1 MDINKN
7 QQTNTFLKGMDT
19 DTSDILIE
27 SSKYRF
33 AENVRIT
40 TDKDGSNGEIHMID
54 GTDQIQISDNPA
66 FDGEKV
72 LALTSI
78 RDLCVAILYKP
89 GEPDTWRIVK
99 WQKGSTNFVNVFGPS
114 EERIWELETQV
125 IEREVEGATTTE
137 TISIPIFKKLSTV
150 LRWES
155 DKNIKLYIADGI
167 HEIMS
172 INVYSNI
179 YSVLN
184 HPQELHQEDVF
195 KKAFTYNA
203 SDLPTLTASISDSTG
218 QLKPAMVQY
227 CYRLYLQNGAASDI
241 SPLTAPIYLYKNA
254 YQGYDTVEN
263 SDKAIDLSITN
274 INTTGDIYIQIYRIT
289 YVQNGKQPVVE
300 LIIDQK
306 FVGNLQITDVGN
318 SIEDVSNAEFLSNIQ
333 TRLIPKIIESKG
345 DILYLANVKDSVAD
359 TITGFGDFDAR
370 SYSTGNTYN
379 GNSIFSQ
386 TNGQYSANNINFDN
400 FSDLSKLGHNQFD
413 GQHIDWDYDNW
424 KEIYPNIINISG
436 NDTNN
441 GYYDNEHCILATNIQ
456 SALNDDI
463 ELNVEFDSSYTSSIA
478 YLYVI
483 CDYDVVESANEEN
496 VLQHQTNQ
504 LIGSHG
510 ISSSYNITPI
520 IKDKVRSFIQEQDSI
535 GSRYSESL
543 QTYYK
548 IKNIQL
554 KGIWIGSFDSQN
566 IYYTIKNN
574 SEEWYNGIGKYIKWK
589 YVKTQDINPKYRS
602 GEVYRFGIVLY
613 DSAGRQSP
621 VKWIADIQMPDY
633 YKGLL
638 QPSSLQNDPEIYYN
652 YHIGLQFF
660 VDIPSD
666 MGVSGY
672 DIVRCQREEKDK
684 YTLFQGIVGATHKI
698 YRDPYSFNPG
708 FFTLDDVE
716 INDSATVLD
725 LQDNQYSQYEWH
737 ITQGGYTL
745 IKDDKLLMF
754 ACPEYCYN
762 KTQVQDILKNKSNV
776 ISLQVVDRRDVNSYY
791 KEEDESFSGF
801 KVLAAIGDMYNGY
814 TRITSKLIDDSDKW
828 VHSPVP
834 YNYADYGNRSYQSVY
849 DQSNS
854 YPSTNNGDRNLLNAG
869 LGFKEYTKTENG
881 NPVKALKIT
890 AGFIN
895 LQSRARVNWGDL
907 VDSYNIPQAQYS
919 NEHKNV
925 IFFNWFG
932 QLNNPYDEE
941 IYWHRNQRNLF
952 ESKKYSSISEIGFV
966 TSRDH
971 DQFIK
976 NGSLNVFDQI
986 TSVGNNSFI
995 NWSLGQLGK
1004 NITEEYQDGEPI
1016 INWLYRNWRTDQAEG
1031 DNFFPQAYSYYDYQ
1045 QVSNW
1050 YDNLQWYPIGGG
1062 DDLILFLLSSENINR
1077 YNIEDAINPTSPRI
1091 YIANVKQ
1098 TAEPYNGY
1106 NETAILNSKYYSVGN
1121 HTKLPESNDSIIR
1134 TNIILTGGDTFFGHF
1149 KYNALHW
1156 WHNSIFNKQLN
1167 KMATIYDVA
1176 IESDVNLRATFGTLF
1191 RNGVGYTDGEY
1202 KIQNK
1207 KIEGDVDGYV
1217 QEHDSYRYNSG
1228 YSCSTN
1234 IIPRISDNSTA
1245 GETNIY
1251 DTRIFYSSEKKNNE
1265 TIDSWL
1271 DIKQNNFLDVDTRFG
1286 ELTDLKLFKD
1296 KLLFWQNN
1304 AAGIISTNERTLIQ
1318 SMDDAQII
1326 LGDGSVLQRFDYI
1339 TQIYGQKPNQYIS
1352 CATNNSLY
1360 WWDEERREILQ
1371 YTDGFSV
1378 VPLGLTKTVR
1388 NYLTHEEPAVW
1399 PSISYD
1405 VDHNELICKVLN
1417 EDESIVYNDAIQQFT
1432 AVYKFSP
1439 LFYTICDNL
1448 LYMIGNN
1455 NNQDC
1460 LYTYGTS
1467 NDMHGVTLFDNPVYP
1482 KVKFVVNNASDITK
1496 TFDIQTFGGR
1506 FYGGGYND
1514 SLHERNTTRL
1524 TPLKFIYTTPLKQKG
1539 IANGNEVV
1547 TNQEYDFRLTIPRA
1561 GQDDNG
1567 NWKTAD
1573 WGDRLR
1579 GKIMQVEI
1587 SSSSNNSDFSLHYV
1601 TTKYRISW
1609 N

>member
-7 QQTNTFLKGMDT
+7 QQTNTFVKGMDT

-54 GTDQIQISDNPA
+54 GTDQIQNSREEEIQVEGVTQNVTIQEPV
-66 FDGEKV
+66 FKEEKV

-78 RDLCVAILYKP
+78 RDLCVAILYKE

-99 WQKGSTNFVNVFGPS
+99 WQKGSTDFKNVFGPS
-114 EERIWELETQV
+114 KEKIWEEDSSDKPV
-125 IEREVEGATTTE
+125 
-137 TISIPIFKKLSTV
+137 FKKLSTV

-172 INVYSNI
+172 INVYNNI
-179 YSVLN
+179 YSVLD

-241 SPLTAPIYLYKNA
+241 SPLTAPIYLYKNT

-289 YVQNGKQPVVE
+289 YIQNGQQPVVE

-359 TITGFGDFDAR
+359 TITGFGEFDAR

-379 GNSIFSQ
+379 NNSIFSQ
-386 TNGQYSANNINFDN
+386 TGGQYSANNIDFDS
-400 FSDLSKLGHNQFD
+400 FSDLSKLKHNQFD
-413 GQHIDWDYDNW
+413 GEHVDWDYDNW

-463 ELNVEFDSSYTSSIA
+463 QLNVEFDSSYTSNVA

-520 IKDKVRSFIQEQDSI
+520 IKDKVRSFIQDSI

-548 IKNIQL
+548 IKNVQL

-638 QPSSLQNDPEIYYN
+638 QPSSLENDPEIYYN

-660 VDIPSD
+660 VDIPSN

-684 YTLFQGIVGATHKI
+684 YTLFQGIVGATHKV
-698 YRDPYSFNPG
+698 YGDSYLFNPG
-708 FFTLDDVE
+708 FFTLDDVA
-716 INDSATVLD
+716 INDNATIIVD
-725 LQDNQYSQYEWH
+725 ANNNNSRQTTWH
-737 ITQGGYTL
+737 IIQENNTTPL
-745 IKDDKLLMF
+745 EKNNKLLMF

-762 KTQVQDILKNKSNV
+762 KTQVQDILNNKNNV
-776 ISLQVVDRRDVNSYY
+776 VSLHVIDRRDVNSYY
-791 KEEDESFSGF
+791 KEEGESFSGY
-801 KVLAAIGDMYNGY
+801 KDISKYSYNY
-814 TRITSKLIDDSDKW
+814 RLTDDGNIW

-834 YNYADYGNRSYQSVY
+834 YNYADYGNRSYQSIY
-849 DQSNS
+849 DDVNA
-854 YPSTNNGDRNLLNAG
+854 YPSTNNDNRNLLNAG
-869 LGFKEYTKTENG
+869 LGFKEYTTTENG
-881 NPVKALKIT
+881 NDVKYLRLN

-895 LQSRARVNWGDL
+895 LQSRARSKRGDL
-907 VDSYNIPQAQYS
+907 TGGSYNIPQAQFTS
-919 NEHKNV
+919 GNRNV
-925 IFFNWFG
+925 VFFNWFG
-932 QLNNPYDEE
+932 QLNNPQDIES
-941 IYWHRNQRNLF
+941 YWHTNQKSLF
-952 ESKKYSSISEIGFV
+952 TPVEYSKFSGIGFV
-966 TSRDH
+966 TARDH
-971 DQFIK
+971 DKFIQ
-976 NGSLNVFDQI
+976 NDNINAFDQI
-986 TSVGNNSFI
+986 TSVNNVSFI
-995 NWSLGQLGK
+995 NWSLGYLGK
-1004 NITEEYQDGEPI
+1004 NV
-1016 INWLYRNWRTDQAEG
+1016 TDQGFA
-1031 DNFFPQAYSYYDYQ
+1031 DNTVGAYVKKYWNNTIDSDFECGYGYYEDQ
-1045 QVSNW
+1045 DSTESWVSN
-1050 YDNLQWYPIGGG
+1050 LAWYPIGGG

-1077 YNIEDAINPTSPRI
+1077 YNIQDAINPTSPRI

-1106 NETAILNSKYYSVGN
+1106 NESAILGSKYYSVGN
-1121 HTKLPESNDSIIR
+1121 HIKLPESNDNIIR
-1134 TNIILTGGDTFFGHF
+1134 TNLILTGGDTFFGHF

-1156 WHNSIFNKQLN
+1156 WHNSVYNRQLN

-1207 KIEGDVDGYV
+1207 RIEGDVDGYV

-1339 TQIYGQKPNQYIS
+1339 TQIYGQKPYHYTS
-1352 CATNNSLY
+1352 CATNNNLY

-1388 NYLTHEEPAVW
+1388 NYLTHGEPASW

-1405 VDHNELICKVLN
+1405 VDHNELICKVLDKN
-1417 EDESIVYNDAIQQFT
+1417 ESIVYNDAIQQFT

-1455 NNQDC
+1455 NQDC

-1467 NDMHGVTLFDNPVYP
+1467 SDSDGVTLFDQPVYP

-1506 FYGGGYND
+1506 FYGGGDDD
-1514 SLHERNTTRL
+1514 SLHERNTTDL
-1524 TPLKFIYTTPLKQKG
+1524 APLKFIYTTPLKQKG
-1539 IANGNEVV
+1539 IANGNEAVV
-1547 TNQEYDFRLTIPRA
+1547 NQEYDFRLTIPRA

-1587 SSSSNNSDFSLHYV
+1587 SSSSNDSDFSLHYV

>member
-1 MDINKN
+1 MDINQN
-7 QQTNTFLKGMDT
+7 QQTNTFVKGMDT

-54 GTDQIQISDNPA
+54 GTDQIQISDNPVFA
-66 FDGEKV
+66 GEKV

-114 EERIWELETQV
+114 EERIWELDSGDKPV
-125 IEREVEGATTTE
+125 
-137 TISIPIFKKLSTV
+137 FKKLSTV

-172 INVYSNI
+172 INVYNKT
-179 YSVLN
+179 YSVLD
-184 HPQELHQEDVF
+184 HSELHQEDVF
-195 KKAFTYNA
+195 KKAFTYI

-289 YVQNGKQPVVE
+289 YVQNGQQPVVE

-318 SIEDVSNAEFLSNIQ
+318 SIEDISNAEFLSNIQ

-345 DILYLANVKDSVAD
+345 DILYLANVKDSV
-359 TITGFGDFDAR
+359 TETGFGEFDAR

-386 TNGQYSANNINFDN
+386 TDGQYSANNINFDS
-400 FSDLSKLGHNQFD
+400 FSDLSKLKHNQFD

-424 KEIYPNIINISG
+424 KEIYPNIIKGTDDVNIQNFNYYCQYNSSSINEG
-436 NDTNN
+436 NYIPISVIKDSLDTNTELIFLPN
-441 GYYDNEHCILATNIQ
+441 TNTETYPNSYDQATIYMLFDCDIVEKNTNDILAHKENWPGISWGIGDGTNITEV
-456 SALNDDI
+456 I
-463 ELNVEFDSSYTSSIA
+463 HERVEYFLEINQD
-478 YLYVI
+478 YLYN
-483 CDYDVVESANEEN
+483 DPYDIGLNTMYRAEN
-496 VLQHQTNQ
+496 IV
-504 LIGSHG
+504 
-510 ISSSYNITPI
+510 
-520 IKDKVRSFIQEQDSI
+520 F
-535 GSRYSESL
+535 
-543 QTYYK
+543 
-548 IKNIQL
+548 
-554 KGIWIGSFDSQN
+554 KGICIVSRTQNKN
-566 IYYTIKNN
+566 IYYTIKQQ
-574 SEEWYNGIGKYIKWK
+574 STWYNGIGKYIKWK
-589 YVKTQDINPKYRS
+589 YIKTQDINPKYRS

-613 DSAGRQSP
+613 DNAGRQSP
-621 VKWIADIQMPDY
+621 VKWIADIQIPDY

-660 VDIPSD
+660 VDIPSN

-684 YTLFQGIVGATHKI
+684 YTLFQGIVGATHKV
-698 YRDPYSFNPG
+698 YGDSYLFNPG
-708 FFTLDDVE
+708 FFTLDDVD
-716 INDSATVLD
+716 INDNATIIED
-725 LQDNQYSQYEWH
+725 ANNDNNRTQTTWH
-737 ITQGGYTL
+737 IIENNTSTL
-745 IKDDKLLMF
+745 EKNNKLLMF

-762 KTQVQDILKNKSNV
+762 KTQVQDILNNKNNV
-776 ISLQVVDRRDVNSYY
+776 VSLHIIDRRDVNSYY
-791 KEEDESFSGF
+791 KEEGESFSGY
-801 KVLAAIGDMYNGY
+801 KDISSYNDGY
-814 TRITSKLIDDSDKW
+814 YRLIDDGNIW

-849 DQSNS
+849 DDVNA
-854 YPSTNNGDRNLLNAG
+854 YPSTNNGNRNLLNAG
-869 LGFKEYTKTENG
+869 LGFKEYTTTENG
-881 NPVKALKIT
+881 NDVKYLRLN

-895 LQSRARVNWGDL
+895 LQSRARSKRGDL
-907 VDSYNIPQAQYS
+907 IGGSYNIPQAQFTS
-919 NEHKNV
+919 GNRNV
-925 IFFNWFG
+925 VFFNWFG
-932 QLNNPYDEE
+932 QLNNPQDTES
-941 IYWHRNQRNLF
+941 YWHTNQKSLF
-952 ESKKYSSISEIGFV
+952 TPVEYSNFSGIGFV
-966 TSRDH
+966 TARDH
-971 DQFIK
+971 DKFIQ
-976 NGSLNVFDQI
+976 NDNINAFDQI
-986 TSVGNNSFI
+986 TSINNVSFI
-995 NWSLGQLGK
+995 NWSLGYLGK
-1004 NITEEYQDGEPI
+1004 NVTDWGFADNTVGAYVKKYWNNTIDSDFESGYGYYEDQDSTEP
-1016 INWLYRNWRTDQAEG
+1016 W
-1031 DNFFPQAYSYYDYQ
+1031 
-1045 QVSNW
+1045 VSN
-1050 YDNLQWYPIGGG
+1050 LAWYPIGGG

-1077 YNIEDAINPTSPRI
+1077 YNIQDAINPTSPRT

-1106 NETAILNSKYYSVGN
+1106 NESAILGSKYYSVGN
-1121 HTKLPESNDSIIR
+1121 HIKLPESNDNIIR
-1134 TNIILTGGDTFFGHF
+1134 TNLILTGGDTFFGHF

-1156 WHNSIFNKQLN
+1156 WYNSVYNRQLN

-1286 ELTDLKLFKD
+1286 EITDLKLFKD

-1339 TQIYGQKPNQYIS
+1339 TQIYGQKPNHYTS

-1360 WWDEERREILQ
+1360 WWDEKRREILQ

-1378 VPLGLTKTVR
+1378 VPLGLAKTVR
-1388 NYLTHEEPAVW
+1388 NYLTHGEPASW
-1399 PSISYD
+1399 PFISYD

-1455 NNQDC
+1455 SQNC

-1467 NDMHGVTLFDNPVYP
+1467 SDSDGVTLFDKPVYP

-1506 FYGGGYND
+1506 FYGGGDND
-1514 SLHERNTTRL
+1514 SLHERNTTDL
-1524 TPLKFIYTTPLKQKG
+1524 APLKFTYTTPLKQKG
-1539 IANGNEVV
+1539 IAKGNEAV

-1587 SSSSNNSDFSLHYV
+1587 SSSSNDSDFSLHYV

>member
-7 QQTNTFLKGMDT
+7 QQTNTFVKGMDT

-54 GTDQIQISDNPA
+54 GTDQIQIDGSPV

-89 GEPDTWRIVK
+89 DTWRIVK
-99 WQKGSTNFVNVFGPS
+99 WQKGSTDFINVFGPS
-114 EERIWELETQV
+114 EEIIWEV
-125 IEREVEGATTTE
+125 D
-137 TISIPIFKKLSTV
+137 SDDKPIFKKLSTV

-172 INVYSNI
+172 INVYNNT
-179 YSVLN
+179 YSVEEGDT
-184 HPQELHQEDVF
+184 ELTTSNVF

-203 SDLPTLTASISDSTG
+203 SDLPTLTASVSDSTG

-274 INTTGDIYIQIYRIT
+274 TNTTGDIYIQIYRIT
-289 YVQNGKQPVVE
+289 YVQNGQQPVVE

-318 SIEDVSNAEFLSNIQ
+318 SIENVSNAEFLSNIQ

-379 GNSIFSQ
+379 NNSIFSQ
-386 TNGQYSANNINFDN
+386 TDGQYSANNINFDS
-400 FSDLSKLGHNQFD
+400 FSDLSKLKHNQFD
-413 GQHIDWDYDNW
+413 GEHIDWDYDNW
-424 KEIYPNIINISG
+424 KEIYPIILNITGTTGTIIPFSTVEGCYNKNCQLYVQFPDNTNDLVEIDVQVSFDRYKLSDGSYYDTIQNSWYNNIISTSQSTDIINELKTI
-436 NDTNN
+436 NN
-441 GYYDNEHCILATNIQ
+441 RIPVEYYYNLPFTVKRG
-456 SALNDDI
+456 DI
-463 ELNVEFDSSYTSSIA
+463 TIEAIRIHASSDPSS
-478 YLYVI
+478 
-483 CDYDVVESANEEN
+483 
-496 VLQHQTNQ
+496 
-504 LIGSHG
+504 
-510 ISSSYNITPI
+510 
-520 IKDKVRSFIQEQDSI
+520 DSI
-535 GSRYSESL
+535 QYSIHS
-543 QTYYK
+543 
-548 IKNIQL
+548 
-554 KGIWIGSFDSQN
+554 SVD
-566 IYYTIKNN
+566 
-574 SEEWYNGIGKYIKWK
+574 EWYNGIGKYIKWK

-613 DSAGRQSP
+613 DNAGRQSP

-638 QPSSLQNDPEIYYN
+638 QPSSLQNDPEVYYN

-660 VDIPSD
+660 VDIPRN

-684 YTLFQGIVGATHKI
+684 YTLFQGIVGAT
-698 YRDPYSFNPG
+698 YNVYDDPYAFNPG

-716 INDSATVLD
+716 INDSATIIIPDGNGGEQQTTWHVTPDGGKVLTK
-725 LQDNQYSQYEWH
+725 NN
-737 ITQGGYTL
+737 
-745 IKDDKLLMF
+745 KLLMF

-762 KTQVQDILKNKSNV
+762 KTQVQDTLNKKSNV
-776 ISLQVVDRRDVNSYY
+776 INLQIVDRRDVNSYY
-791 KEEDESFSGF
+791 KGESESFSGYKPLVEQF
-801 KVLAAIGDMYNGY
+801 FGGPSADSQRLV
-814 TRITSKLIDDSDKW
+814 DDNDRW
-828 VHSPVP
+828 IHSPVP
-834 YNYADYGNRSYQSVY
+834 FNYTDYNGKSYQSIY
-849 DQSNS
+849 DVDNNYSS
-854 YPSTNNGDRNLLNAG
+854 VNGDSRNLLNAG
-869 LGFKEYTKTENG
+869 LGFKQCTKTEN
-881 NPVKALKIT
+881 NEQIKYLKLN

-895 LQSRARVNWGDL
+895 LQSRARLHKDFNSTNSYMGDL
-907 VDSYNIPQAQYS
+907 HGGSYNIPQAQFTTG
-919 NEHKNV
+919 NRNV
-925 IFFNWFG
+925 VFFNWFG
-932 QLNNPYDEE
+932 LLNNSRDEE
-941 IYWHRNQRNLF
+941 QYWHTNQQTLL
-952 ESKKYSSISEIGFV
+952 SSITYSNISGIGFV
-966 TSRDH
+966 TARDYN
-971 DQFIK
+971 QFIQ
-976 NGSLNVFDQI
+976 NDQVNAFDQV
-986 TSVGNNSFI
+986 TSVENNSFI
-995 NWSLGQLGK
+995 NWSLGYLNK
-1004 NITEEYQDGEPI
+1004 NATTGNLWDEISKFWNNTWGDEFFAHGYGYYED
-1016 INWLYRNWRTDQAEG
+1016 RTY
-1031 DNFFPQAYSYYDYQ
+1031 FPYS
-1045 QVSNW
+1045 SN
-1050 YDNLQWYPIGGG
+1050 LPWYPIGGG
-1062 DDLILFLLSSENINR
+1062 DDLILLLSTQDINR
-1077 YNIEDAINPTSPRI
+1077 YNINDTVNPTSPRT
-1091 YIANVKQ
+1091 YIANIKQ
-1098 TAEPYNGY
+1098 NTIPYNGY
-1106 NETAILNSKYYSVGN
+1106 NESAIKNSKYYSVGN
-1121 HTKLPESNDSIIR
+1121 YIKLPESNVDTVR
-1134 TNIILTGGDTFFGHF
+1134 TNLVLTGGDTFFGHF

-1156 WHNSIFNKQLN
+1156 WYDSVYNKQIN
-1167 KMATIYDVA
+1167 KMATVYDVA

-1207 KIEGDVDGYV
+1207 RIEGDVDGYV

-1339 TQIYGQKPNQYIS
+1339 TQIYGQKPNQYTS
-1352 CATNNSLY
+1352 CATNNNLY

-1378 VPLGLTKTVR
+1378 VPLGLAKTVR
-1388 NYLTHEEPAVW
+1388 NYLTHEEPASW

-1405 VDHNELICKVLN
+1405 VDHNELICKVLDKN
-1417 EDESIVYNDAIQQFT
+1417 ESIVYNDAIQQFI

-1448 LYMIGNN
+1448 LYMIGKDDND
-1455 NNQDC
+1455 QDC

-1467 NDMHGVTLFDNPVYP
+1467 NDSNDVTLFDQPVHP

-1506 FYGGGYND
+1506 FYGGGDDD
-1514 SLHERNTTRL
+1514 SLHERNTADL
-1524 TPLKFIYTTPLKQKG
+1524 TPLKFTYTTPLKQKG
-1539 IANGNEVV
+1539 IANGNEAV

-1587 SSSSNNSDFSLHYV
+1587 SSSSNDSDFSLHYV